1 MYFIIEFNSK
11 NVKKKDKNGKRKT
24 AGKIGQNDERSG
36 VPGMRGK
43 CKKAEG
49 DTLPARCCKMFC
61 FDRIGR
67 GGTEWI
73 NQGYERG
80 AAFCG
85 GAAGSFINI

>member
-1 MYFIIEFNSK
+1 
-11 NVKKKDKNGKRKT
+11 
-24 AGKIGQNDERSG
+24 
-36 VPGMRGK
+36 MRGK